1 MVPRVWGWCDAV
13 VRRHRSPKCPAG
25 YAVRTRRSAVLLNL
39 DLSTNRSGAYSI
51 LRRERKH
58 STLNETI

>member
-1 MVPRVWGWCDAV
+1 MPSAGCAS
-13 VRRHRSPKCPAG
+13 SPLRE
-25 YAVRTRRSAVLLNL
+25 YAARTRRSAVPLNL
-39 DLSTNRSGAYSI
+39 NLSTNRSGAYSI